1 MSDNSNRPIFA
12 DNNVCMDDDNY
23 KNVGVVRWSPKERR
37 ADLQA
42 RYGKWMPESTVVY
55 TETPGR
61 NGQKPRRDSAYIPTS
76 RIPEICAALMK
87 AYNEAPLV
95 EQEIAEEEEELEL
108 VELDLD
114 DELSDLLNGTSSAPV
129 DYLMVAK
136 QGESATYAV
145 DDKPGYSFTGFDY
158 KGAGTIVEK
167 EALAKFTK
175 LLAFANSDHKLA
187 ADCKKAAE
195 KTAVNGKLHGK
206 FVGPNAKRPKYILV
220 SEIEDRVASE

>member
-1 MSDNSNRPIFA
+1 
-12 DNNVCMDDDNY
+12 MDDDNY
-23 KNVGVVRWSPKERR
+23 KNVGVVRWPAKERR

-76 RIPEICAALMK
+76 RIPEICEALMK

-95 EQEIAEEEEELEL
+95 EQETQEEEEELEL

-114 DELSDLLNGTSSAPV
+114 DDLSSLLGGTSSAPV

-136 QGESATYAV
+136 QGTSATYSV

-158 KGAGTIVEK
+158 KGAGTIAEK
-167 EALAKFTK
+167 EALNKFTK
-175 LLAFANSDHKLA
+175 LLAYANSDHKQA
-187 ADCKKAAE
+187 AEAKEAAE
-195 KTAVNGKLHGK
+195 KTATDGKLHGK
-206 FVGPNAKRPKYILV
+206 FVGPNAKRPKYILI